1 MMFNPVLWRI
11 MLLPEYQV
19 LGRLPRPGYDSIS
32 RGQSGNLRTT
42 TRLHTFALLHPKIV
56 GEISKSR
63 KKNKH
68 SFSKKMEFPV
78 HARRSLQRTRTRPVF
93 EYTERELTKKS
104 YSSAL
109 QRAVSNSYYSNN

>member
-63 KKNKH
+63 KKTSILFHKQWNSLCTRAAPFKEPAPAQ
-68 SFSKKMEFPV
+68 FSNILSE
-78 HARRSLQRTRTRPVF
+78 
-93 EYTERELTKKS
+93 
-104 YSSAL
+104 
-109 QRAVSNSYYSNN
+109 N